1 MSGKPG
7 KNVTADLAR
16 AITESQSKKDVILIV
31 DDEPSNR
38 LLLKEILTSNGY
50 EVRMARRGSEAL
62 KMVQEDPPSAVIL
75 DVLLPDMNGMQICRK
90 MKSTEQTR
98 FIPIVLLTALRGNQ
112 ERIQGIE
119 AGADDFI
126 SKPVH
131 RVELL
136 TRIKSLVRIKHLNE
150 ILEQKVAE
158 LESVREK
165 LKTLAVTDGLT
176 GVYNY
181 RAFRRQLKHEISRSR
196 RFRMPVSLLIIDI
209 DHFKEYN
216 DRFGHL
222 NGDRALQQ
230 FASLL
235 KKDIREI
242 DCLARYGGEEFTVI
256 LPGTDKESSAF
267 VAEKLRVLVEETD
280 FSLMDSTESS
290 RITVSIGA
298 ATYPDD
304 ADNEETLIHLTD
316 QALYKAKRTG
326 RNRFVIV

>member
-1 MSGKPG
+1 
-7 KNVTADLAR
+7 VTADLAR
-16 AITESQSKKDVILIV
+16 TIKESETKRDVILIV
-31 DDEPSNR
+31 DDDPSNR

-50 EVRMARRGSEAL
+50 EVKMARKGGEAL
-62 KMVQEDPPSAVIL
+62 NMVQEDPPSAVIL
-75 DVLLPDMNGMQICRK
+75 DVLLPDMNGLQICRK
-90 MKSTEQTR
+90 MKSSKQTR

-131 RVELL
+131 RVELI
-136 TRIKSLVRIKHLNE
+136 TRIKSLVRIKRLNE
-150 ILEQKVAE
+150 ILEQKVEE
-158 LESVREK
+158 LEAVKEK

-176 GVYNY
+176 AVYNY
-181 RAFRRQLKHEISRSR
+181 RAFRRQLKHEISRSK

-216 DRFGHL
+216 DQFGHL

-235 KKDIREI
+235 KKNIREI

-256 LPGTDKESSAF
+256 LPGTDKRSSAF
-267 VAEKLRVLVEETD
+267 VAEKLRGLIEKAN
-280 FSLMDSTESS
+280 FALMDRTESS

-304 ADNEETLIHLTD
+304 AEDEETLIHLTD
-316 QALYKAKRTG
+316 QALYQAKRNG
-326 RNRFVIV
+326 RNRFVLV